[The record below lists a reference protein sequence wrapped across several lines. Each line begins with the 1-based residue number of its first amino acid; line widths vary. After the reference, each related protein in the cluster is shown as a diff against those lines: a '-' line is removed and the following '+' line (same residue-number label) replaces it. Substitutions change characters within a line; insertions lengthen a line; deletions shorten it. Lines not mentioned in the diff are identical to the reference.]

1 MNCVESGRLL
11 NAYSDGELDLQAAL
25 AVEDHLERC
34 ARCRAASAGLCALRS
49 ALSRACEPEPA
60 PAGLRARVLA
70 DLDRTSAAPARGGRR
85 WNWLAAAPGIAALLI
100 VGWFALAR
108 PWQDAA
114 SPPADGT
121 RVVYHIANAGNVEA
135 SLRTLRNHLDAAPG
149 LRVVVVAHNA
159 GVDFLMRGARDETG
173 QPFADAVHELR
184 TRGVEFRVCTNT
196 LTRRQIDGGSV
207 IPDAVLVPSGIA
219 EVSRLQG
226 REGYVYLR
234 L

>member
-1 MNCVESGRLL
+1 MNCVETGRLL

-25 AVEDHLERC
+25 AVEGHLEQC
-34 ARCRAASAGLCALRS
+34 ARCRAAFAGLGALRG
-49 ALSRACEPEPA
+49 ALSRACDPEPA
-60 PAGLRARVLA
+60 PPRLRARVLA
-70 DLDRTSAAPARGGRR
+70 DLGRVSAPGDGGLR

-108 PWQDAA
+108 PWRDAA
-114 SPPADGT
+114 APAVDGT
-121 RVVYHIANAGNVEA
+121 RVVYHIASAGNVEA

-149 LRVVVVAHNA
+149 MRVVVVAHNA

-184 TRGVEFRVCTNT
+184 VRGVEFRVCTNT
-196 LTRRQIDGGSV
+196 LTRRQIDAGSV